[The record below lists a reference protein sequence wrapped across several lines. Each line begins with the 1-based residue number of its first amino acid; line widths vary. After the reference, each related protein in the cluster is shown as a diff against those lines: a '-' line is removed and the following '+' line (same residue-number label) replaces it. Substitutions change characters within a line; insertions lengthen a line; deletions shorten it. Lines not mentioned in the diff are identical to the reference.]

1 MIFIKNFFKNTY
13 DKILGDVSCKFS
25 VTTIIYLITILV
37 CLYLSLSFDID
48 AVALIITAIVYT
60 SINMV
65 IRSASFKA
73 NEEKRMNDMTDNFVI
88 TFITTC
94 LINDKFLNLPY
105 QSFSD
110 SILSFFILFVIALII
125 FGIIMLILYLIAK
138 GLKRQEIKNHWNT
151 D

>member
-1 MIFIKNFFKNTY
+1 MIFIKKFLKNTY
-13 DKILGDVSCKFS
+13 DKILGDVSCKFFT
-25 VTTIIYLITILV
+25 TTIIFVFIIIA
-37 CLYLSLSFDID
+37 CLYWSLSFDID
-48 AVALIITAIVYT
+48 TVALIITAIVYT

-94 LINDKFLNLPY
+94 LINDKFLNLPH
-105 QSFSD
+105 QPVSD
-110 SILSFFILFVIALII
+110 SILSLFILFVIALII

>member
-1 MIFIKNFFKNTY
+1 
-13 DKILGDVSCKFS
+13 
-25 VTTIIYLITILV
+25 
-37 CLYLSLSFDID
+37 
-48 AVALIITAIVYT
+48 
-60 SINMV
+60 MV

-73 NEEKRMNDMTDNFVI
+73 NEEKRMNDMTDNFSI
-88 TFITTC
+88 TFISTC
-94 LINDKFLNLPY
+94 LINDKFLNLPH

-110 SILSFFILFVIALII
+110 SILSFFKLFLIALII